1 MSKRRVCVFDLGNVM
16 VFHHQRQFFR
26 QLSAAC
32 RPGLPVEDLF
42 YQAFDREDVGRGG
55 DFARLHPFLV
65 EAAGLRMTA
74 DEFRLAWSDIFTANP
89 PMVELVGGLTRPRVL
104 LSNTHEPHVSWI
116 KQHFPDVFPLFDH
129 CLLSNELGLAKPDPT
144 FFRQVEQV
152 TGVEPAGH
160 VFTDDRADN
169 VAAARSLGWE
179 AFQFV
184 GTEDCRRRLAE
195 LGVG

>member
-1 MSKRRVCVFDLGNVM
+1 MRNTRVCVFDLGNVM
-16 VFHHQRQFFR
+16 IFHNEEPFFQ
-26 QLSAAC
+26 QLAAVC

-42 YQAFDREDVGRGG
+42 RQAFDRADVGRGG
-55 DFARLHPFLV
+55 DFESIHPFLV
-65 EAAGLRMTA
+65 EAAELRMTA
-74 DEFRLAWSDIFTANP
+74 DGFRLAWSDIFTANP
-89 PMVELVGGLTRPRVL
+89 PMVELVGALARPRVL

-116 KQHFPDVFPLFDH
+116 KRRFPDVFPLFDH
-129 CLLSNELGLAKPDPT
+129 CFLSHEIGLAKPNPA

-169 VAAARSLGWE
+169 VAVAQSLGWE

-184 GTEDCRRRLAE
+184 GTEDCRRRLGE